1 MLPKAA
7 RIPHSMTLHG
17 DTRIDNYYW
26 LRDDTR
32 SQPEVLDYLQQENSY
47 GHRVMASQQA
57 LQDRILKEIIDRIP
71 QREVS
76 APYIKNGY
84 RYRHIYE
91 PGCEYAIYQRQSAFS
106 EEWDEWETLLDANKR
121 AAHSEFYSMGGMAI
135 TPDNT
140 IMALAED
147 FLSRRQYGI
156 RFRNLETGN
165 WYPELLD
172 NVEPS
177 FVWAN
182 DSWTFYYVRKHPVTL
197 LPYQVW
203 RHAIGTPASQDK
215 LIYEEKDDTYYV
227 SLHKTTSKHYVVI
240 HLASATTSEVRL
252 LDAEM
257 ADAEPFVFLPRR
269 KDHEYS
275 LDHYQHRFYL
285 RSNRHGKN
293 FGLYRTRMRDEQQWE
308 ELIPPRDNIMLE
320 GFTLFTDWLVVEER
334 QRGLTSLRQINRK
347 TREVIGIAFD
357 DPAYVTWIAY
367 NPEPETARLRYGY
380 SFMTTPDTL
389 FELDMDTGER
399 RVLKQTEV
407 PGFDAANYRSEHLWI
422 VARDGVEV
430 PVSLVYHRKH
440 FRKGHNPLLVVEE
453 RQRGLTSLRQINR
466 KTREVIGIAFD
477 DPAYV
482 TWIAYNP
489 EPETARLR
497 YGYSFMTTP
506 DTLFELDMDTG
517 ERRVLKQTEVPGFD
531 AANYRSEHLWIVA
544 RDGVEVPVSLV
555 YHRKHFR
562 KGHNPL
568 LVYGYGS
575 YGASIDAD
583 FSFSRLSL
591 LDRGFVYAIVH
602 VRGGGELGQQWYED
616 GKFLKKKNTFN
627 DYLDACDALLKLGY
641 GSPSLCYAMGGSA
654 GGMLMGV
661 AINQRPEL
669 FHGVIAQVPFVDV
682 VTTMLDES
690 IPLTTGEFEE
700 WGNPQDPQYYE
711 YMKSYSPYDN
721 VTAQAY
727 PHLLVTTGLH
737 DSQVQYWEPAKWVA
751 KLREL
756 KTDDHLLL
764 LCTDMDSGHG
774 GKSGR
779 FKSYEGVAMEYAFL
793 VALAQGTLPATP
805 AD

>member
-7 RIPHSMTLHG
+7 RIPHAMTLHG

-203 RHAIGTPASQDK
+203 RHAIGTPASHDK

-308 ELIPPRDNIMLE
+308 ELIPPRENIMLE

-380 SFMTTPDTL
+380 SSMTTPDTL

-407 PGFDAANYRSEHLWI
+407 PGFYAANYRSEHLWI

-430 PVSLVYHRKH
+430 PVSLVYH
-440 FRKGHNPLLVVEE
+440 
-453 RQRGLTSLRQINR
+453 S
-466 KTREVIGIAFD
+466 
-477 DPAYV
+477 
-482 TWIAYNP
+482 
-489 EPETARLR
+489 
-497 YGYSFMTTP
+497 
-506 DTLFELDMDTG
+506 
-517 ERRVLKQTEVPGFD
+517 
-531 AANYRSEHLWIVA
+531 
-544 RDGVEVPVSLV
+544 
-555 YHRKHFR
+555 KHFR

>member
-7 RIPHSMTLHG
+7 RIPHAMTLHG

-172 NVEPS
+172 NVDPS

-285 RSNRHGKN
+285 RSNRNGKN

-380 SFMTTPDTL
+380 SSMTTPDTL

-422 VARDGVEV
+422 TARDGVEV

-440 FRKGHNPLLVVEE
+440 FQKGN
-453 RQRGLTSLRQINR
+453 
-466 KTREVIGIAFD
+466 
-477 DPAYV
+477 
-482 TWIAYNP
+482 
-489 EPETARLR
+489 
-497 YGYSFMTTP
+497 
-506 DTLFELDMDTG
+506 
-517 ERRVLKQTEVPGFD
+517 
-531 AANYRSEHLWIVA
+531 
-544 RDGVEVPVSLV
+544 
-555 YHRKHFR
+555 
-562 KGHNPL
+562 NPL
-568 LVYGYGS
+568 LVYSYGS

-602 VRGGGELGQQWYED
+602 VRGGGELGHQWYED

-661 AINQRPEL
+661 AINERPEL

-721 VTAQAY
+721 VTAQPY

-793 VALAQGTLPATP
+793 VALAQGTLPGQP
-805 AD
+805 AA

>member
-7 RIPHSMTLHG
+7 RIPHAMTLHG

-32 SQPEVLDYLQQENSY
+32 SQPKVLDYLQQENSY

-156 RFRNLETGN
+156 RFRNLETGS

-380 SFMTTPDTL
+380 SSMTTPDTL

-430 PVSLVYHRKH
+430 PVSLVYHH
-440 FRKGHNPLLVVEE
+440 
-453 RQRGLTSLRQINR
+453 
-466 KTREVIGIAFD
+466 
-477 DPAYV
+477 
-482 TWIAYNP
+482 
-489 EPETARLR
+489 
-497 YGYSFMTTP
+497 
-506 DTLFELDMDTG
+506 
-517 ERRVLKQTEVPGFD
+517 
-531 AANYRSEHLWIVA
+531 
-544 RDGVEVPVSLV
+544 
-555 YHRKHFR
+555 KHFR

-793 VALAQGTLPATP
+793 VALAQGTLPAQL

>member
-7 RIPHSMTLHG
+7 RIPHAMTLHG

-47 GHRVMASQQA
+47 GHQVMASQQA

-76 APYIKNGY
+76 APYVKNGY
-84 RYRHIYE
+84 RYRQIYE
-91 PGCEYAIYQRQSAFS
+91 PGCEYAIYQRQSAFC

-203 RHAIGTPASQDK
+203 RHAIGTSASEDK
-215 LIYEEKDDTYYV
+215 LIYEEIDDTFYV

-252 LDAEM
+252 LDAEL

-285 RSNRHGKN
+285 RSNRNGKN
-293 FGLYRTRMRDEQQWE
+293 FGLYRTRMRDEQAWE

-367 NPEPETARLRYGY
+367 NPEPETSRLRYGY
-380 SFMTTPDTL
+380 SSMTTPDTL

-422 VARDGVEV
+422 TARDGVEV

-440 FRKGHNPLLVVEE
+440 F
-453 RQRGLTSLRQINR
+453 Q
-466 KTREVIGIAFD
+466 
-477 DPAYV
+477 
-482 TWIAYNP
+482 
-489 EPETARLR
+489 
-497 YGYSFMTTP
+497 
-506 DTLFELDMDTG
+506 
-517 ERRVLKQTEVPGFD
+517 
-531 AANYRSEHLWIVA
+531 
-544 RDGVEVPVSLV
+544 
-555 YHRKHFR
+555 

-583 FSFSRLSL
+583 FSSSRLSL

-756 KTDDHLLL
+756 KTDNHLLL

-793 VALAQGTLPATP
+793 IALAQGTLPGQSAG
-805 AD
+805 

>member
-7 RIPHSMTLHG
+7 RIPHAMTLHG

-165 WYPELLD
+165 RYPELLD

-380 SFMTTPDTL
+380 SSMTTPDTL

-407 PGFDAANYRSEHLWI
+407 PGFDAANYRSEHLC
-422 VARDGVEV
+422 
-430 PVSLVYHRKH
+430 
-440 FRKGHNPLLVVEE
+440 
-453 RQRGLTSLRQINR
+453 
-466 KTREVIGIAFD
+466 
-477 DPAYV
+477 
-482 TWIAYNP
+482 
-489 EPETARLR
+489 
-497 YGYSFMTTP
+497 
-506 DTLFELDMDTG
+506 
-517 ERRVLKQTEVPGFD
+517 
-531 AANYRSEHLWIVA
+531 IVA

-756 KTDDHLLL
+756 KTDNHLLL

-805 AD
+805 ED

>member
-7 RIPHSMTLHG
+7 RIPHAMTLHG

-106 EEWDEWETLLDANKR
+106 EEWDEWEILLDANKR

-156 RFRNLETGN
+156 HFRNLETGN

-285 RSNRHGKN
+285 RSNRNGKN

-308 ELIPPRDNIMLE
+308 ELIPPRENIMLE

-380 SFMTTPDTL
+380 SSMT
-389 FELDMDTGER
+389 
-399 RVLKQTEV
+399 
-407 PGFDAANYRSEHLWI
+407 I
-422 VARDGVEV
+422 
-430 PVSLVYHRKH
+430 
-440 FRKGHNPLLVVEE
+440 
-453 RQRGLTSLRQINR
+453 
-466 KTREVIGIAFD
+466 
-477 DPAYV
+477 
-482 TWIAYNP
+482 
-489 EPETARLR
+489 
-497 YGYSFMTTP
+497 P

>member
-7 RIPHSMTLHG
+7 RIPHAMTLHG

-84 RYRHIYE
+84 RYRQIYE

-308 ELIPPRDNIMLE
+308 ELIPPRENIMLE

-380 SFMTTPDTL
+380 SSMTTPDTL

-440 FRKGHNPLLVVEE
+440 
-453 RQRGLTSLRQINR
+453 
-466 KTREVIGIAFD
+466 
-477 DPAYV
+477 Y
-482 TWIAYNP
+482 
-489 EPETARLR
+489 
-497 YGYSFMTTP
+497 
-506 DTLFELDMDTG
+506 
-517 ERRVLKQTEVPGFD
+517 
-531 AANYRSEHLWIVA
+531 
-544 RDGVEVPVSLV
+544 
-555 YHRKHFR
+555 R

-568 LVYGYGS
+568 LVYDYGS

>member
-7 RIPHSMTLHG
+7 RIPHAMTLHG

-380 SFMTTPDTL
+380 SSMTTPDTL

-440 FRKGHNPLLVVEE
+440 FRKGHNPLLV
-453 RQRGLTSLRQINR
+453 
-466 KTREVIGIAFD
+466 
-477 DPAYV
+477 
-482 TWIAYNP
+482 
-489 EPETARLR
+489 
-497 YGYSFMTTP
+497 
-506 DTLFELDMDTG
+506 
-517 ERRVLKQTEVPGFD
+517 
-531 AANYRSEHLWIVA
+531 H
-544 RDGVEVPVSLV
+544 
-555 YHRKHFR
+555 
-562 KGHNPL
+562 
-568 LVYGYGS
+568 GYGS

>member
-7 RIPHSMTLHG
+7 RIPHAMTLHG

-172 NVEPS
+172 NVDPS

-252 LDAEM
+252 LDAEI

-380 SFMTTPDTL
+380 SSMTTPDTL

-430 PVSLVYHRKH
+430 PVSLVYHRK
-440 FRKGHNPLLVVEE
+440 
-453 RQRGLTSLRQINR
+453 
-466 KTREVIGIAFD
+466 
-477 DPAYV
+477 Y
-482 TWIAYNP
+482 
-489 EPETARLR
+489 
-497 YGYSFMTTP
+497 
-506 DTLFELDMDTG
+506 
-517 ERRVLKQTEVPGFD
+517 
-531 AANYRSEHLWIVA
+531 
-544 RDGVEVPVSLV
+544 
-555 YHRKHFR
+555 FR

-756 KTDDHLLL
+756 KTDNHLLL

>member
-7 RIPHSMTLHG
+7 RIPHAMTLHG

-106 EEWDEWETLLDANKR
+106 EEWDEWEILLDANKR

-252 LDAEM
+252 QDAEM

-285 RSNRHGKN
+285 RSNRNGKN

-308 ELIPPRDNIMLE
+308 ELIPPRENIMLE

-367 NPEPETARLRYGY
+367 NPESETARLRYGY
-380 SFMTTPDTL
+380 S
-389 FELDMDTGER
+389 
-399 RVLKQTEV
+399 
-407 PGFDAANYRSEHLWI
+407 S
-422 VARDGVEV
+422 
-430 PVSLVYHRKH
+430 
-440 FRKGHNPLLVVEE
+440 
-453 RQRGLTSLRQINR
+453 
-466 KTREVIGIAFD
+466 
-477 DPAYV
+477 
-482 TWIAYNP
+482 
-489 EPETARLR
+489 
-497 YGYSFMTTP
+497 MTTP

-661 AINQRPEL
+661 AINARPEL

>member
-7 RIPHSMTLHG
+7 RIPHAMTLHG

-57 LQDRILKEIIDRIP
+57 LKDRILKEIIDRIP

-106 EEWDEWETLLDANKR
+106 EEWDEWEILLDANKR

-240 HLASATTSEVRL
+240 HLASATTSEVHL

-285 RSNRHGKN
+285 RSNRNGKN

-308 ELIPPRDNIMLE
+308 ELIPPRENIMLE

-380 SFMTTPDTL
+380 S
-389 FELDMDTGER
+389 
-399 RVLKQTEV
+399 
-407 PGFDAANYRSEHLWI
+407 S
-422 VARDGVEV
+422 
-430 PVSLVYHRKH
+430 
-440 FRKGHNPLLVVEE
+440 
-453 RQRGLTSLRQINR
+453 
-466 KTREVIGIAFD
+466 
-477 DPAYV
+477 
-482 TWIAYNP
+482 
-489 EPETARLR
+489 
-497 YGYSFMTTP
+497 MTTP

-756 KTDDHLLL
+756 KTDNHLLL

>member
-7 RIPHSMTLHG
+7 RIPHAMTLHG

-293 FGLYRTRMRDEQQWE
+293 FGLYRTRLRDEQQWE

-380 SFMTTPDTL
+380 SSMTTPDTL

-440 FRKGHNPLLVVEE
+440 V
-453 RQRGLTSLRQINR
+453 
-466 KTREVIGIAFD
+466 
-477 DPAYV
+477 
-482 TWIAYNP
+482 
-489 EPETARLR
+489 
-497 YGYSFMTTP
+497 
-506 DTLFELDMDTG
+506 
-517 ERRVLKQTEVPGFD
+517 
-531 AANYRSEHLWIVA
+531 
-544 RDGVEVPVSLV
+544 
-555 YHRKHFR
+555 R

>member
-7 RIPHSMTLHG
+7 RIPHAMTLHG

-182 DSWTFYYVRKHPVTL
+182 DSWIFYYVRKHPVTL

-308 ELIPPRDNIMLE
+308 ELIPPRENIMLE

-380 SFMTTPDTL
+380 SSMTTPDTL

-407 PGFDAANYRSEHLWI
+407 PGFYAANYRSEHLWI

-430 PVSLVYHRKH
+430 PVSLVYHH
-440 FRKGHNPLLVVEE
+440 
-453 RQRGLTSLRQINR
+453 
-466 KTREVIGIAFD
+466 
-477 DPAYV
+477 
-482 TWIAYNP
+482 
-489 EPETARLR
+489 
-497 YGYSFMTTP
+497 
-506 DTLFELDMDTG
+506 
-517 ERRVLKQTEVPGFD
+517 
-531 AANYRSEHLWIVA
+531 
-544 RDGVEVPVSLV
+544 
-555 YHRKHFR
+555 KHFR

>member
-7 RIPHSMTLHG
+7 RIPHAMTLHG

-380 SFMTTPDTL
+380 SSMTTPDTL

-440 FRKGHNPLLVVEE
+440 FRKGHNL
-453 RQRGLTSLRQINR
+453 
-466 KTREVIGIAFD
+466 
-477 DPAYV
+477 
-482 TWIAYNP
+482 
-489 EPETARLR
+489 
-497 YGYSFMTTP
+497 
-506 DTLFELDMDTG
+506 
-517 ERRVLKQTEVPGFD
+517 
-531 AANYRSEHLWIVA
+531 
-544 RDGVEVPVSLV
+544 
-555 YHRKHFR
+555 
-562 KGHNPL
+562 L

-756 KTDDHLLL
+756 KTDNHLLL

-805 AD
+805 ED

>member
-7 RIPHSMTLHG
+7 RIPHAMTLHG

-32 SQPEVLDYLQQENSY
+32 SQPEVLNYLQQENSY
-47 GHRVMASQQA
+47 GHQVMASQQA
-57 LQDRILKEIIDRIP
+57 LQDRILKEIIERIP
-71 QREVS
+71 QREAS

-91 PGCEYAIYQRQSAFS
+91 PGSEYAIYQRQSAFT
-106 EEWDEWETLLDANKR
+106 EEWDEWEMLLDANKR

-215 LIYEEKDDTYYV
+215 LIYEEKDDTFYV

-252 LDAEM
+252 LDAEL

-285 RSNRHGKN
+285 RSNRNGKN
-293 FGLYRTRMRDEQQWE
+293 FGLYRTRMREEQQWE

-367 NPEPETARLRYGY
+367 NPEPETSRLRYGY
-380 SFMTTPDTL
+380 SSMTTPDTL

-407 PGFDAANYRSEHLWI
+407 PGFDAENYRSEHLWI
-422 VARDGVEV
+422 
-430 PVSLVYHRKH
+430 
-440 FRKGHNPLLVVEE
+440 
-453 RQRGLTSLRQINR
+453 T
-466 KTREVIGIAFD
+466 
-477 DPAYV
+477 
-482 TWIAYNP
+482 
-489 EPETARLR
+489 
-497 YGYSFMTTP
+497 
-506 DTLFELDMDTG
+506 
-517 ERRVLKQTEVPGFD
+517 
-531 AANYRSEHLWIVA
+531 A

-661 AINQRPEL
+661 AINERPEL

-700 WGNPQDPQYYE
+700 WGNPQDLQYYE

-721 VTAQAY
+721 VTVQAY

-793 VALAQGTLPATP
+793 VALAQGTLPGQP
-805 AD
+805 AA

>member
-7 RIPHSMTLHG
+7 RIPHAMTLHG

-91 PGCEYAIYQRQSAFS
+91 PGCESAIYQRQSAFS
-106 EEWDEWETLLDANKR
+106 EEWDEWEILLDANKR

-285 RSNRHGKN
+285 RSNRNGKN

-308 ELIPPRDNIMLE
+308 ELIPPRENIMLE

-367 NPEPETARLRYGY
+367 NPESETARLRYGY
-380 SFMTTPDTL
+380 S
-389 FELDMDTGER
+389 
-399 RVLKQTEV
+399 
-407 PGFDAANYRSEHLWI
+407 S
-422 VARDGVEV
+422 
-430 PVSLVYHRKH
+430 
-440 FRKGHNPLLVVEE
+440 
-453 RQRGLTSLRQINR
+453 
-466 KTREVIGIAFD
+466 
-477 DPAYV
+477 
-482 TWIAYNP
+482 
-489 EPETARLR
+489 
-497 YGYSFMTTP
+497 MTTP

-661 AINQRPEL
+661 AINARPEL

>member
-7 RIPHSMTLHG
+7 RIPHAMTLHG

-147 FLSRRQYGI
+147 FLSRRQCGI

-172 NVEPS
+172 NVDPS

-252 LDAEM
+252 LDAEI

-380 SFMTTPDTL
+380 S
-389 FELDMDTGER
+389 
-399 RVLKQTEV
+399 
-407 PGFDAANYRSEHLWI
+407 S
-422 VARDGVEV
+422 
-430 PVSLVYHRKH
+430 
-440 FRKGHNPLLVVEE
+440 
-453 RQRGLTSLRQINR
+453 
-466 KTREVIGIAFD
+466 
-477 DPAYV
+477 
-482 TWIAYNP
+482 
-489 EPETARLR
+489 
-497 YGYSFMTTP
+497 MTTP

-756 KTDDHLLL
+756 KTDNHLLL

>member
-7 RIPHSMTLHG
+7 RIPHAMTLHG

-308 ELIPPRDNIMLE
+308 ELIPPRENIMLE

-380 SFMTTPDTL
+380 SSMTTPDTL
-389 FELDMDTGER
+389 FELYMYTGER

-407 PGFDAANYRSEHLWI
+407 PGFYAANYRSEHLWI

-440 FRKGHNPLLVVEE
+440 FRKE
-453 RQRGLTSLRQINR
+453 
-466 KTREVIGIAFD
+466 
-477 DPAYV
+477 
-482 TWIAYNP
+482 
-489 EPETARLR
+489 
-497 YGYSFMTTP
+497 
-506 DTLFELDMDTG
+506 
-517 ERRVLKQTEVPGFD
+517 
-531 AANYRSEHLWIVA
+531 
-544 RDGVEVPVSLV
+544 
-555 YHRKHFR
+555 
-562 KGHNPL
+562 HNPL